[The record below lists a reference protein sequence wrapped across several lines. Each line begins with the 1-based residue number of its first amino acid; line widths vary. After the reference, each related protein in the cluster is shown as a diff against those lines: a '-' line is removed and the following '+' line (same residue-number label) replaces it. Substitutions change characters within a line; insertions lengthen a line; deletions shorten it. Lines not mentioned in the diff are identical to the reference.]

1 MRYGSTARRVR
12 SNNGSN
18 NGGSNPNRGSG
29 NNGGNGGQHQQ
40 RRTFTNK
47 NKVFDSNGP
56 DVRIRGTAYQIIEK
70 YLTLAKDSASAGDR
84 VLAES
89 YLQYAEHYQRIISSW
104 EDEYAPDPF
113 DPRYEETSAAY
124 VQFLALKAS
133 QPAPLVEDE
142 DDTLGNE
149 QASDDDL
156 GLPGSIVAAPRNT
169 EVAQK
174 SQELADA

>member
-1 MRYGSTARRVR
+1 MRYGSTARRMR
-12 SNNGSN
+12 NNNNGSN
-18 NGGSNPNRGSG
+18 NSNRGSG
-29 NNGGNGGQHQQ
+29 NNGGGNQ
-40 RRTFTNK
+40 RRSFQNK

-70 YLTLAKDSASAGDR
+70 YLGLAKDSASAGDR

-124 VQFLALKAS
+124 VQYLAMKANN
-133 QPAPLVEDE
+133 PDPVVEDE
-142 DDTLGNE
+142 ASDD
-149 QASDDDL
+149 QPSMQDDDL
-156 GLPGSIVAAPRNT
+156 GLPGSIVAAPRQ
-169 EVAQK
+169 VQIVQK
-174 SQELADA
+174 SAELADA

>member
-12 SNNGSN
+12 NNNGSN
-18 NGGSNPNRGSG
+18 NGGGNNPNRG
-29 NNGGNGGQHQQ
+29 GGQHQQ

-124 VQFLALKAS
+124 VQFLAMKAS
-133 QPAPLVEDE
+133 QPAPAIEDE
-142 DDTLGNE
+142 NENFGNE
-149 QASDDDL
+149 QAAGDDL
-156 GLPGSIVAAPRNT
+156 GLPGSLIAAPRT
-169 EVAQK
+169 VEISQK
-174 SQELADA
+174 SAELADA

>member
-18 NGGSNPNRGSG
+18 NGGNNPNRGG
-29 NNGGNGGQHQQ
+29 GHNGGGNQP

-124 VQFLALKAS
+124 VQYLSMKAS
-133 QPAPLVEDE
+133 QPAPTVDE
-142 DDTLGNE
+142 ENENFGN
-149 QASDDDL
+149 QQTSDDDL
-156 GLPGSIVAAPRNT
+156 GLPGSIVGAPRNA
-169 EVAQK
+169 EM
-174 SQELADA
+174 SQQSKELADA